1 MLMMMG
7 ALYIARRMA
16 ESVACIHGAA
26 AKADRGRC
34 TKEALASCDRAGNE
48 GAWLRLS
55 DRTAMPY
62 LALFLLILLAGL
74 LATCF
79 F

>member
-1 MLMMMG
+1 LL
-7 ALYIARRMA
+7 A
-16 ESVACIHGAA
+16 SAA
-26 AKADRGRC
+26 ADRRHC
-34 TKEALASCDRAGNE
+34 TEEALASCDRAGNE
-48 GAWLRLS
+48 GAWLRFS
-55 DRTAMPY
+55 NRTAMPY